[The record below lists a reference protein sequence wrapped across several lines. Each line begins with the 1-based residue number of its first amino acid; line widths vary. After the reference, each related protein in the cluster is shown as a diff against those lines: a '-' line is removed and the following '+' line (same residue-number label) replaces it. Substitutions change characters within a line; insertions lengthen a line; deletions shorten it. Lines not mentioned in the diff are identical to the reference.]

1 MATVDEINRP
11 KRLLIKNEQ
20 KDFWRSNEINTELA
34 NNLSLFLDKNG
45 LLRVKGRLQNSS
57 LPRKTKFSI
66 LLNKNSSLTVQYL
79 EEVGWLVCSNDLEG
93 YAEWSYVSW

>member
-34 NNLSLFLDKNG
+34 NNFNLFLDKNG
-45 LLRVKGRLQNSS
+45 LHCVRGRLQNSL
-57 LPRKTKFSI
+57 LPRETKFSI

-79 EEVGWLVCSNDLEG
+79 EKMGWLVCPNDLEG

>member
-34 NNLSLFLDKNG
+34 NNFNLFLDKNG
-45 LLRVKGRLQNSS
+45 LLCVRGRLQNSL
-57 LPRKTKFSI
+57 LPRETKFSI

-79 EEVGWLVCSNDLEG
+79 EKMGWLVCPNDLEG

>member
-34 NNLSLFLDKNG
+34 NNFNLFLDKNG
-45 LLRVKGRLQNSS
+45 LLCVRGRLQNSL
-57 LPRKTKFSI
+57 LPRETKFSI
-66 LLNKNSSLTVQYL
+66 LLNKNSSLIVQYL
-79 EEVGWLVCSNDLEG
+79 EKMGWLVCPNDLEG